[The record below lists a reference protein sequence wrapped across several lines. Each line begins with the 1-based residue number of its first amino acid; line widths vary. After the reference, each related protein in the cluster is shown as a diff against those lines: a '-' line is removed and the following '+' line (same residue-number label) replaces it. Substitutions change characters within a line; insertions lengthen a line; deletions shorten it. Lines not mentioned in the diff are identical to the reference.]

1 MECPNFDLFDC
12 SWVFI
17 YRFKCIYAVANLQFK
32 KLKYYYA
39 VARFLCCCSF
49 RLYFLWYIMWTIWK
63 SSCLLI
69 CTSIFWHHII
79 HAWIWFIDCMTY
91 IQYLMVENTQLILS
105 MAHIF
110 SRTNCIQSQL
120 LLTIFHTINSL
131 KFHQMSKL
139 SVLLATS
146 DWICHFHGRILSGRC
161 AYNVSMQFLVE
172 FKGNRQKINSWSFVL
187 ITKYIKLKLNLST
200 QKFRSPSDTQ

>member
-1 MECPNFDLFDC
+1 MH
-12 SWVFI
+12 
-17 YRFKCIYAVANLQFK
+17 
-32 KLKYYYA
+32 
-39 VARFLCCCSF
+39 LCRC
-49 RLYFLWYIMWTIWK
+49 K
-63 SSCLLI
+63 SSIQKVEILL
-69 CTSIFWHHII
+69 CSRSVFVLLFFSPIFSVIYYVNNLKKQL
-79 HAWIWFIDCMTY
+79 FIDLHFYILASHHSCMNMIY
-91 IQYLMVENTQLILS
+91 WLHDIYNIQYLMVENTQLILS

-172 FKGNRQKINSWSFVL
+172 FKGNRKKINSWSFVL

-200 QKFRSPSDTQ
+200 QKFRPPSDTQ